1 MYRYNNISC
10 IILRARKMTTEVKE
24 RKPMSIDS
32 EMNLVL
38 ELVDKDFK
46 TVAIKMFQ
54 QAIVN
59 ILKQLKKLSKDIEVI
74 NKSQRGIVQ
83 LNKRITEIK
92 LYIYIL

>member
-1 MYRYNNISC
+1 
-10 IILRARKMTTEVKE
+10 MTTEVKE

-32 EMNLVL
+32 EMNPVL

-59 ILKQLKKLSKDIEVI
+59 ILKQLKK
-74 NKSQRGIVQ
+74 SQ
-83 LNKRITEIK
+83 
-92 LYIYIL
+92 